1 MSTLV
6 LIQACAASQ
15 NEAVYKEEALV
26 IVMKKKDS
34 ERTSMAVKS
43 QNPSGFFFSFEIC
56 KQLEEYIL

>member
-15 NEAVYKEEALV
+15 NEAVRKEEALM
-26 IVMKKKDS
+26 IVMKMKDS
-34 ERTSMAVKS
+34 ERTSMAVKL

-56 KQLEEYIL
+56 KQLEEHIL